1 MHGFGEIFYAEG
13 TRRREKG
20 SDNGD
25 HHISYRGF
33 LYNDFKH
40 GYGEEITTDMS
51 YYGDFI
57 HGQKQGRAKIVW
69 NRMSSKFYEGEV
81 LEGLPHGRGKMN
93 FGDGVY
99 LNGSWNQGDMEGTGE
114 GTTQEGF
121 KWHGGVKANILTGDI
136 TVEYTGKNFLGKIF
150 RWVKVCWLVR

>member
-1 MHGFGEIFYAEG
+1 
-13 TRRREKG
+13 
-20 SDNGD
+20 
-25 HHISYRGF
+25 
-33 LYNDFKH
+33 
-40 GYGEEITTDMS
+40 MS

-81 LEGLPHGRGKMN
+81 MEGLPHGRGKMN

-99 LNGSWNQGDMEGTGE
+99 LDGSWNQGDMEGTGE

-121 KWHGGVKANILTGDI
+121 KWQGGVISNILTGDI
-136 TVEYTGKNFLGKIF
+136 TVEYTGKNFSP
-150 RWVKVCWLVR
+150 